1 MTEEKLNKANEL
13 QHKIKCLSDTIDDI
27 SHSPK
32 TFLTYISYDIKFD
45 IPLNDTLI
53 KVIVEHL
60 EKDLSEAKKE
70 FEEL

>member
-13 QHKIKCLSDTIDDI
+13 QHKVNHLKHKIDDISNGENVCLNYFSYGIHFETPLSDTIV
-27 SHSPK
+27 
-32 TFLTYISYDIKFD
+32 
-45 IPLNDTLI
+45 

-60 EKDLSEAKKE
+60 EKELSEAKKE